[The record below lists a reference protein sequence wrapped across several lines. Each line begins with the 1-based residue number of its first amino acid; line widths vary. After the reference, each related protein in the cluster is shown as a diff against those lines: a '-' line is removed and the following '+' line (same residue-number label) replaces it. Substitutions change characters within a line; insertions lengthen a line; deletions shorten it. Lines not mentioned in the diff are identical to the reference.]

1 VLVVLATSNTLVMT
15 VMERVREIGT
25 LRALGT
31 SPGQIAATILW
42 EALWLGLFGALV
54 GGVIGAAAT
63 AAINAAGLKMPP
75 PPGAVDPIDLQL
87 AWVPEALA
95 GAIVLMVVVLLV
107 AALAPVR
114 RATRIS
120 VVEALRHD

>member
-1 VLVVLATSNTLVMT
+1 VMT

-31 SPGQIAATILW
+31 SPGQVAATVLW
-42 EALWLGLFGALV
+42 EALWLGLTGALA
-54 GGVIGAAAT
+54 GGALGAAAI
-63 AAINAAGLKMPP
+63 AAVNGANLKMPP

-87 AWVPEALA
+87 AYVPEAFA
-95 GAIVLMVVVLLV
+95 GAVALMAVVLLV
-107 AALAPVR
+107 AAIVPVR

-120 VVEALRHD
+120 VVEALRQD